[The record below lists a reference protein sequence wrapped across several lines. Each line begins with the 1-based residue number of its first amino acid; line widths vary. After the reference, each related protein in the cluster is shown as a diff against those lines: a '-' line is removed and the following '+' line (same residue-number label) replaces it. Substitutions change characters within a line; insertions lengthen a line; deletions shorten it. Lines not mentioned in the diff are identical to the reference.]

1 MSKVTFEDLGYLT
14 TQELWRLMAHLKIP
28 YCDIEDVEKENKS
41 TGEMVTVPKFIPRT
55 DYENMKSD
63 IIVTMSCLGRDFRRP
78 IELEIGKLVKKRK
91 KLVPKEMINNG

>member
-1 MSKVTFEDLGYLT
+1 MSKVTFEDLSYLT

-41 TGEMVTVPKFIPRT
+41 TGEMVTIPKFIPRT

-78 IELEIGKLVKKRK
+78 IELEVGKLVKKRK
-91 KLVPKEMINNG
+91 KLIPKEMMSDG

>member
-28 YCDIEDVEKENKS
+28 YCNIEDVEKENKS
-41 TGEMVTVPKFIPRT
+41 TGEKVMVPKFIPRT

-63 IIVTMSCLGRDFRRP
+63 IIFTMSCLGRDFRRP

-91 KLVPKEMINNG
+91 KLIPKEMIDNG

>member
-28 YCDIEDVEKENKS
+28 YCNIEDTEKENLS
-41 TGEMVTVPKFIPRT
+41 TGEKVSVPKFIPRT

-63 IIVTMSCLGRDFRRP
+63 IIVKMSEIGRDFRRP
-78 IELEIGKLVKKRK
+78 IELEIGKVVKKRK
-91 KLVPKEMINNG
+91 KLVPKEMIDNG

>member
-28 YCDIEDVEKENKS
+28 YCNIEDTEKENLS
-41 TGEMVTVPKFIPRT
+41 TGEKVPVPKFIPRT

-78 IELEIGKLVKKRK
+78 IELEIGKVVKKRK
-91 KLVPKEMINNG
+91 KLVPKEMIDNG

>member
-28 YCDIEDVEKENKS
+28 YCDIEDTEKENLS
-41 TGEMVTVPKFIPRT
+41 TGEKVPVPKFIPRT

-78 IELEIGKLVKKRK
+78 IELEIGKVVKKRK
-91 KLVPKEMINNG
+91 KLVPKEMIDNG

>member
-41 TGEMVTVPKFIPRT
+41 TGEKVTVPKFIPRT
-55 DYENMKSD
+55 DYEHMKSD
-63 IIVTMSCLGRDFRRP
+63 IIVTMDCLGRDFRRP
-78 IELEIGKLVKKRK
+78 IELEVGKLVKKRK
-91 KLVPKEMINNG
+91 KLVPKEMMSDG

>member
-41 TGEMVTVPKFIPRT
+41 TGEKVMVPKFIPRT
-55 DYENMKSD
+55 DYDNMKSD
-63 IIVTMSCLGRDFRRP
+63 VLVAMMELNRDFRRP
-78 IELEIGKLVKKRK
+78 IELGLEKIVKKRK
-91 KLVPKEMINNG
+91 KLVPQEVDNNG

>member
-41 TGEMVTVPKFIPRT
+41 TGEKVTVPKFIPRT

-63 IIVTMSCLGRDFRRP
+63 IIVTMDCLGRDFRRP
-78 IELEIGKLVKKRK
+78 IELEVGKLVKKRK
-91 KLVPKEMINNG
+91 KLVPKEMMSDG

>member
-1 MSKVTFEDLGYLT
+1 MSKITFEDLSYLT
-14 TQELWRLMAHLKIP
+14 TPELWRLMAHLKIP
-28 YCDIEDVEKENKS
+28 YCDIEDVEKEDKS

-63 IIVTMSCLGRDFRRP
+63 IIVAMDGLNRDFRRP

-91 KLVPKEMINNG
+91 KLVPKEMIDNG